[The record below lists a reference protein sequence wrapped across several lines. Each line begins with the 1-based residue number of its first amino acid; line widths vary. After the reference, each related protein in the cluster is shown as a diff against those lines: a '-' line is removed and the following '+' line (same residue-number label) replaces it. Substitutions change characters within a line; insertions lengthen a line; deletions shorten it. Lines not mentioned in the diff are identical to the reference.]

1 MQIFLFFL
9 LRVINWFVSIYSW
22 LIVINAI
29 LSWVPALYNSVIGRL
44 INRIVDPY
52 LALFRRGIF
61 AKLAYS
67 TGIDFSPVIAILI
80 LYGIQYFATSLILK
94 L

>member
-9 LRVINWFVSIYSW
+9 LRVINWVVSIYSW

-29 LSWVPALYNSVIGRL
+29 LSWVPALYNSVLGRL

-52 LALFRRGIF
+52 LSLFRRGIF